1 LYRGWSVVE
10 FLETDE
16 IQHVPSNWIHINKT
30 HLNYGTCWFPNTKT
44 SKRNPKFTSTQILK
58 MILNC
63 MDSNEC
69 DGVYYEIKIIAGLFG
84 K

>member
-1 LYRGWSVVE
+1 MVHVG
-10 FLETDE
+10 FL
-16 IQHVPSNWIHINKT
+16 ILKLV
-30 HLNYGTCWFPNTKT
+30 KT
-44 SKRNPKFTSTQILK
+44 SKRNPKFTSTQISK